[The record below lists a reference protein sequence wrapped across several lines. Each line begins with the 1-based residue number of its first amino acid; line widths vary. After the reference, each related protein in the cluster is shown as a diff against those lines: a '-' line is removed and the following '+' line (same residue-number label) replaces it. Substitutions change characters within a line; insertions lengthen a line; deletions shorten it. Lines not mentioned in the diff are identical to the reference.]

1 MDSTVSN
8 KRPKHEKKKSSF
20 HPHLAAKQL
29 CLTPFAKSWTKDKNI
44 LTNWEHGGISI
55 SYSFPFIVPSIHYKN
70 KGVEI
75 GLGHIW

>member
-29 CLTPFAKSWTKDKNI
+29 KNTEDKNI
-44 LTNWEHGGISI
+44 LTNWEHGGVSI